1 MRSKCDCAHRR
12 VKKNPPDAE
21 IAPRRTDFFVYA
33 ERNSGERGTRV
44 RRCAEGDC
52 GRRRHQKRTP
62 FTKTNAGSIEAVR
75 LVEVRRH
82 RVAKCHRGVGPA
94 VRCQWENR
102 QSWPGSHVFLVGKK
116 CDLGT
121 PRSDKLPNLD
131 IGTSTSTA
139 STPPACTAMRSI
151 ALRCAG
157 GEVARLQASSTAVQY
172 VSMTLRCRRA
182 AASRSLR
189 MVLCDVASATRRG
202 TRNTWRMLA

>member
-12 VKKNPPDAE
+12 VKKNPPDPE

-33 ERNSGERGTRV
+33 ERNSGERGTRGG
-44 RRCAEGDC
+44 RRRERDC

-116 CDLGT
+116 CDLAKRPTGYANAHVAVT
-121 PRSDKLPNLD
+121 R
-131 IGTSTSTA
+131 
-139 STPPACTAMRSI
+139 
-151 ALRCAG
+151 RCMC
-157 GEVARLQASSTAVQY
+157 SS
-172 VSMTLRCRRA
+172 CDPKP
-182 AASRSLR
+182 AASFTMRLVWVQRNFLFLGSCRARSNTT
-189 MVLCDVASATRRG
+189 VLMRCWNFLDAAPG
-202 TRNTWRMLA
+202 CIG

>member
-116 CDLGT
+116 CDLVLVAET
-121 PRSDKLPNLD
+121 QNPRQRFDHRKHGRP
-131 IGTSTSTA
+131 
-139 STPPACTAMRSI
+139 
-151 ALRCAG
+151 
-157 GEVARLQASSTAVQY
+157 
-172 VSMTLRCRRA
+172 
-182 AASRSLR
+182 SRSSPRCNGGDAQAADGELTVLR
-189 MVLCDVASATRRG
+189 TCRLSILLPGRP
-202 TRNTWRMLA
+202 